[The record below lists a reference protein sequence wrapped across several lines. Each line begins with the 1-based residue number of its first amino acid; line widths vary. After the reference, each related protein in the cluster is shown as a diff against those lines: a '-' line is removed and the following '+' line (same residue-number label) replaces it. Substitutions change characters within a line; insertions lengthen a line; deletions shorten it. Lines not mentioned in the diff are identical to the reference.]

1 MGTLAYIF
9 VYITIGALAFLIQ
22 RYLESKF
29 KNIERVQ
36 QLILLV
42 QKDRYNILLSAIQD
56 IWGQIVD
63 IEFYIR
69 HNLGA
74 QVKEAVRQNLTH
86 VNLDTEPLR
95 KAYIFIE
102 KKSILLSPELHNYI
116 RKFFINYFQDTYNGY
131 IASLNKAISK
141 EMTLQE
147 LNQYIPNRLGGQY
160 EQDLSELKERLEK
173 EVKDILYNK

>member
-22 RYLESKF
+22 RYMESKF

-63 IEFYIR
+63 IEFYIK
-69 HNLGA
+69 LDLET
-74 QVKEAVRQNLTH
+74 QVKNVFRQNVT
-86 VNLDTEPLR
+86 VNLDNEPLR
-95 KAYIFIE
+95 RAYIFIE

-116 RKFFINYFQDTYNGY
+116 RDFFIKYFQDTFNGY
-131 IASLNKAISK
+131 IASLNKAVRKEISQ
-141 EMTLQE
+141 QE

-160 EQDLSELKERLEK
+160 EKDLSELKERLEK
-173 EVKDILYNK
+173 EVKDILYSK

>member
-1 MGTLAYIF
+1 M
-9 VYITIGALAFLIQ
+9 
-22 RYLESKF
+22 ESKF

-74 QVKEAVRQNLTH
+74 QLEDAIQQSKT
-86 VNLDTEPLR
+86 VNLDTDPLR
-95 KAYIFIE
+95 NAFILIE

-131 IASLNKAISK
+131 IASLNKAVRKEIS
-141 EMTLQE
+141 LQE
-147 LNQYIPNRLGGQY
+147 LNQYIPNRLGRKY

-173 EVKDILYNK
+173 EVKDILYK